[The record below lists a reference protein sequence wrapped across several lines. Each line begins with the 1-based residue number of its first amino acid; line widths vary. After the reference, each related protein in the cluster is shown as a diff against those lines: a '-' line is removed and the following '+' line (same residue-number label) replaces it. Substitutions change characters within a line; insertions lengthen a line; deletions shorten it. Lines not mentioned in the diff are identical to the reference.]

1 MDDVPRDR
9 RRRKPLFDINRETAN
24 QWRGRVMFGM
34 RLDKTFCVASRMYAL
49 LVEMWNPDTGDAWP
63 SQEYIAREIGASER
77 QVRRAGQQMQAAGKV
92 RIHWR
97 RTSGHSGHSYELLVR
112 QIVAADPGLGHGKRP
127 RKSRDVTLRH
137 LPIPDTYVRHDR
149 THMSGA
155 TGQICP
161 PNLP

>member
-1 MDDVPRDR
+1 
-9 RRRKPLFDINRETAN
+9 
-24 QWRGRVMFGM
+24 MFGM

-63 SQEYIAREIGASER
+63 SQEYIAREIGA
-77 QVRRAGQQMQAAGKV
+77 